1 MVRDAERGSGVD
13 DTSGHDGDPGSTGDV
28 GSTGDAGSTGD
39 VGSTGDAG
47 STGGP
52 ASTAQRVGAADGPGA
67 RGARPVR
74 RGGPASSAR
83 TAVVW
88 EVLSAVLSEADPEGR
103 GLDVVDAGGGS
114 GGFAVP
120 LAEAGHRV
128 VVVDPSPDSLAALS
142 RRAGDAGLA
151 DRVRAVQG
159 DATDLPTLLAGLE
172 GLDGGVDLVLCH
184 SVLEVVDDPAAA
196 LAAVAAVLRPGGRLS
211 LLAPNR
217 AAAVLA
223 RALAGRP
230 DEAAHVLSDP
240 AGRWGPGDGTARRWD
255 PAALAELIV
264 RAGLVVEQ
272 VHGVRVVADLVPS
285 AVLDVE
291 PGAAA
296 ALLAL
301 ERALSDR
308 PPFRDLATQ
317 LHVLAVRPA

>member
-1 MVRDAERGSGVD
+1 M
-13 DTSGHDGDPGSTGDV
+13 
-28 GSTGDAGSTGD
+28 
-39 VGSTGDAG
+39 
-47 STGGP
+47 
-52 ASTAQRVGAADGPGA
+52 
-67 RGARPVR
+67 R

-88 EVLSAVLSEADPEGR
+88 EVLSAVLAEAR
-103 GLDVVDAGGGS
+103 GELRRHTCRRRRSRGPRAVSLDVVDAGGGS

-142 RRAGDAGLA
+142 RRAEEAGVA

-159 DATDLPTLLAGLE
+159 DLADLPGALGPLAGS
-172 GLDGGVDLVLCH
+172 VDLVLCH

-196 LAAVAAVLRPGGRLS
+196 LSALAGVLRPGGRLS

-255 PAALAELIV
+255 AAALCELV
-264 RAGLVVEQ
+264 TASGLSVEQ

-285 AVLDVE
+285 AVLDLE
-291 PGAAA
+291 PGAAG

-308 PPFRDLATQ
+308 SPFRDLATQ
-317 LHVLAVRPA
+317 LHVLAVRPAG